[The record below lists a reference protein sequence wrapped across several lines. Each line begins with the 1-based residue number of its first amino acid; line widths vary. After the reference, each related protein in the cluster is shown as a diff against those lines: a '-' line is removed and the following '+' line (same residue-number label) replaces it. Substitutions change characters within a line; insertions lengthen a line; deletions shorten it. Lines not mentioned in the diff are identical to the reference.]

1 MRTRPAVPVVAQERQ
16 RPAVVDLRRIQV
28 LHQPAVAGPAA
39 VLRLDWIFFAN
50 DNTPDAVSR
59 LTKARYSV
67 IPTKMAAESC
77 EATP

>member
-1 MRTRPAVPVVAQERQ
+1 VVEADLTTIRPYSNGKIPVLVSAGL
-16 RPAVVDLRRIQV
+16 AF
-28 LHQPAVAGPAA
+28 GPAA

-67 IPTKMAAESC
+67 IPTQAVAESC